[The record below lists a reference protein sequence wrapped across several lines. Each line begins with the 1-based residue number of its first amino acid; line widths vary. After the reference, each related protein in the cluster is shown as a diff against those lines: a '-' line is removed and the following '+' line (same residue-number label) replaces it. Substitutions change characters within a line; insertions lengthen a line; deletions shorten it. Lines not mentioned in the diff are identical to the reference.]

1 MFLKERARVHLNPRL
16 FLTLV
21 SKLKHSFP
29 HFDIHHYDTYQKD
42 KMFSVNYFQVQYLI
56 KKKIKNYLSKIMKK
70 SFRKNFEI
78 VLVVYSLRPRSNTID
93 AVV

>member
-29 HFDIHHYDTYQKD
+29 HLDMHHYDTNQKD
-42 KMFSVNYFQVQYLI
+42 KKFSVNYFQVQYLI
-56 KKKIKNYLSKIMKK
+56 KKQKKIKFIYFSKNYEKK

-78 VLVVYSLRPRSNTID
+78 LKFLCI
-93 AVV
+93 

>member
-29 HFDIHHYDTYQKD
+29 HLDMHHYDTNQKD

-56 KKKIKNYLSKIMKK
+56 KKTKKKLKIKLIYFSKT
-70 SFRKNFEI
+70 
-78 VLVVYSLRPRSNTID
+78 L
-93 AVV
+93 

>member
-56 KKKIKNYLSKIMKK
+56 KKTKKIKNYLSKIMNKK
-70 SFRKNFEI
+70 FSKKF
-78 VLVVYSLRPRSNTID
+78 
-93 AVV
+93 